1 MMDTQRP
8 VKEGPQVLH
17 LLTGITINLALLAAL
32 SYLRTFAIVFQPT
45 EKQKNLYRL
54 YELLISSVSAL
65 ILLAFPVQLSGSLLI
80 DLRCVPILLMGMR
93 HGYLWAFLTI
103 IPVALY
109 RYHLGG
115 AGAVPSLFA
124 LLAMVV
130 FSGLA
135 HQMSVRQN
143 KAAEDQLGMVLM
155 VSLAPIVGFFL
166 VPEGFRLFQTVVP
179 VLYAATVA
187 GLLISAMILRHKKH
201 LLRFSEQM
209 QQAALMDSLTG
220 VGNRRKFEQDQRH
233 FPLAAH
239 LLALDLD
246 HFKRINDNYGHGIGD
261 QALITVGR
269 VLQSHTRSG
278 DQVYRMGG
286 EEFLVMIHHPEH
298 QRAYDIAERLRKAI
312 TVQVSEQLKV
322 IQQPLTCSAGLS
334 WLGDGVNAAMEQA
347 DQQLYE
353 AKHSGRNRTAT
364 LLPVRHAEDPVI
376 TAVEGQQ
383 QVLLQQTVLFFVL
396 HDLNVVVYA
405 RKSTGEMLLTSPDG
419 SHFFNLTLEVLD
431 VEGNPSYEAHSQ
443 HMEQQV
449 LQDGRPQTFR
459 VLGTQHQ
466 QQKHFLVKKIPLVLQ
481 QQEQVVLTVVQEVAL
496 EGSVG

>member
-1 MMDTQRP
+1 M
-8 VKEGPQVLH
+8 LH

-166 VPEGFRLFQTVVP
+166 VPEGFVLFQTVVP

-187 GLLISAMILRHKKH
+187 GLLTSAMILRHKKH
-201 LLRFSEQM
+201 LMQFSEQM
-209 QQAALMDSLTG
+209 QQAALLDPLTG
-220 VGNRRKFEQDQRH
+220 LGNRRKFEQDQRN

-246 HFKRINDNYGHGIGD
+246 HFKRINDTYGHGIGD

-312 TVQVSEQLKV
+312 TVHVAEHLKV
-322 IQQPLTCSAGLS
+322 IEQPLTCSAGLS
-334 WLGDGVNAAMEQA
+334 WLGEGIKPALEQA

-353 AKHSGRNRTAT
+353 AKHAGRNRTGT
-364 LLPVRHAEDPVI
+364 LLPVQRAEDPVP
-376 TAVEGQQ
+376 TALDGQQ
-383 QVLLQQTVLFFVL
+383 QVLLQQAVLFFVL
-396 HDLNVVVYA
+396 NDLHVVVYA
-405 RKSTGEMLLTSPDG
+405 RKCTGELLLTSPE
-419 SHFFNLTLEVLD
+419 SARFMKLALVVLD
-431 VEGNPSYEAHSQ
+431 VAGNPDHEAHSQ
-443 HMEQQV
+443 QVERQV
-449 LQDGRPQTFR
+449 LQDGCPQTFM
-459 VLGTQHQ
+459 VEGITENQQH
-466 QQKHFLVKKIPLVLQ
+466 KRYLVKKIPLVLQ
-481 QQEQVVLTVVQEVAL
+481 HQEQVVLTVVQEVAL
-496 EGSVG
+496 